1 MEVADPARTGV
12 EHAVFTAC
20 ICLRIRCVSV
30 FAFRVHVLPR
40 LLLGFS
46 VLLTTTCLVSD
57 LHRFAAA
64 RPNLGGG
71 KWRWRTE
78 NVETQEIRLE
88 AVYTVPLR
96 GGLFVCFLLSARL
109 L

>member
-1 MEVADPARTGV
+1 MKCDLEADSDDIRIFHFMGIQETTLTIFFPASVEVADPARTGV
-12 EHAVFTAC
+12 EHAVFTAY

-64 RPNLGGG
+64 RPNLGG
-71 KWRWRTE
+71 
-78 NVETQEIRLE
+78 
-88 AVYTVPLR
+88 
-96 GGLFVCFLLSARL
+96 
-109 L
+109 